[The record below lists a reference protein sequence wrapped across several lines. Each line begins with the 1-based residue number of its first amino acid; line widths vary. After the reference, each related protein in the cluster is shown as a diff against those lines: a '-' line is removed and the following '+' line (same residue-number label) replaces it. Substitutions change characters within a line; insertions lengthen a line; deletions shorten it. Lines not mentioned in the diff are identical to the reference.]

1 MTSFEAP
8 HLVNK
13 GGRRQAEETSQPAPE
28 SQPAPFQGRAP
39 GSAPREAGR
48 ESRRLTSLKGA
59 GAQGPLGV
67 RLLGCGS
74 PASFPGFPL
83 SPADPSGPAP
93 SRAVLAESLLFQIVG
108 GR

>member
-39 GSAPREAGR
+39 DSAPREAGR

-59 GAQGPLGV
+59 GV

-93 SRAVLAESLLFQIVG
+93 SGAVLAESLLFQIVG